1 MVNTKSK
8 LKAIPTDSDFDEV
21 ECALKRAQL
30 PLGIYSI
37 KEKIIARPKTEYEES
52 VIITLASINSGNVYE
67 VWVPSSRLIAKLA
80 DKPYAMYLRN
90 SGLRVSQKNKDG
102 KCYKDNKYFDF
113 ELL

>member
-21 ECALKRAQL
+21 ECALKWAQL

-37 KEKIIARPKTEYEES
+37 KEKITRPNTEYGES
-52 VIITLASINSGNVYE
+52 VIITLACVNSGNVYE

-90 SGLRVSQKNKDG
+90 SGLRVSQKNMDG
-102 KCYKDNKYFDF
+102 KYYKDRKYFSF